1 MSRIEELSA
10 SLPDSSLRCVDAMR
24 ITFEIPGPPHG
35 KARHRAGKWGMYN
48 PKSNIE
54 YESMV
59 KRLYLEAAHGARM
72 WDGAVA
78 IRLKLYFPIPRRA
91 SKAVKAAMAQGK
103 IRPAIKSDI
112 DNCAKSVMD
121 GLNGAAYHDDKQ
133 VVDLKAEKWYAFEPR
148 TEVTVM
154 EVSTDEPIG

>member
-1 MSRIEELSA
+1 MNREELS
-10 SLPDSSLRCVDAMR
+10 MR

-35 KARHRAGKWGMYN
+35 KARHRTGKWGVYN
-48 PKSNIE
+48 PKNNAE

-59 KRLYLEAAHGARM
+59 KRQYLDAACGALIR
-72 WDGAVA
+72 DGPVA
-78 IRLKLYFPIPRRA
+78 IMLKFYFPIPRRV
-91 SKAVKAAMAQGK
+91 SKATKAAMAQGK

-133 VVDLKAEKWYAFEPR
+133 VVDLKAEKWYAFEPK

-154 EVSTDEPIG
+154 EVSTDEPIGR